1 MFFCSKGFS
10 LSHGNSRGLLIA
22 RAAFQPPCTPIGC
35 VAQCY
40 ADLCSSLNQPAA
52 FGLQHEISY
61 LPYALATMSQ
71 PPQGPWANPG
81 VPWVQPPN
89 PTPPGTQRSAAASVA
104 VAADAAIAIVAAA
117 CAAGR
122 VCSSNSSRLPRSR
135 DPASHIARRRHRL
148 HLRRQAVVRS
158 TYSAKCR
165 KSASRVSSPV

>member
-22 RAAFQPPCTPIGC
+22 RAAFPPPCTPIGC

-71 PPQGPWANPG
+71 PPQGLWANPG

-89 PTPPGTQRSAAASVA
+89 PTPPGTAPQPPSQSQPTPQ
-104 VAADAAIAIVAAA
+104 
-117 CAAGR
+117 
-122 VCSSNSSRLPRSR
+122 L
-135 DPASHIARRRHRL
+135 
-148 HLRRQAVVRS
+148 Q
-158 TYSAKCR
+158 
-165 KSASRVSSPV
+165 SSPQPVPPAEFAPAIPPGFQGPATLHPILHAAVIGYTSDGRP